1 MKKER
6 IKTYTAEEI
15 AEKLA
20 NGEDRT
26 DWAKVEAM
34 TDEELEASIAADPDG
49 DISPEAWEN
58 IIVGLPEVIEPKRH
72 MNFRIDADVW
82 RWFKA
87 QGKGYQTRMNTV
99 LRSYMLAQRSKEHRR
114 DPSG

>member
-6 IKTYTAEEI
+6 IKIYTAEEI

-20 NGEDRT
+20 NGEDQT
-26 DWAKVEAM
+26 DWAKVEGM
-34 TDEELEASIAADPDG
+34 TDEELEASIAADPD
-49 DISPEAWEN
+49 DDTSPEVWKN
-58 IIVGLPEVIEPKRH
+58 IIVGLPDVIEPKKH
-72 MNFRIDADVW
+72 MNFRVDADVW

-99 LRSYMLAQRSKEHRR
+99 LRSYMLAHRDQEHHR
-114 DPSG
+114 DA